1 LVTIVT
7 FKKFLLQMDCL
18 IKVRRRRME
27 SAYAAAVEAF
37 QMAEDCRNVAKIS
50 FVASPFWTV
59 L

>member
-1 LVTIVT
+1 
-7 FKKFLLQMDCL
+7 MDCL